1 MHHAPAFQVRR
12 LVSEHPEVAATVQSI
27 AAQQETDLLVS
38 EALRQLRL
46 VSTTAAITAS
56 AIARVESAS

>member
-1 MHHAPAFQVRR
+1 